1 MDKSGRVG
9 EFTRCSVF
17 SCGRVYACIF
27 SHSFAFFLV
36 EPYLF
41 FFPFQ
46 FFFLIILLCGEPNLS
61 EGRSIMLRCNSVA
74 GIRLGRGGEV
84 GKIAFN
90 GDVFLLRLERY
101 ISARPSCV

>member
-1 MDKSGRVG
+1 MPV
-9 EFTRCSVF
+9 
-17 SCGRVYACIF
+17 
-27 SHSFAFFLV
+27 SFLILLLSFWSNHIS
-36 EPYLF
+36 F

-74 GIRLGRGGEV
+74 GEGGEV